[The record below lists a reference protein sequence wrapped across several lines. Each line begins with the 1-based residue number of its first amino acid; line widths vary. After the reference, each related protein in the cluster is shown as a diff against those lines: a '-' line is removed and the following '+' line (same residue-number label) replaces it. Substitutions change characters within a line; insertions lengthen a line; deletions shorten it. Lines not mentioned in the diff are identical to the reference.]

1 MSWESALS
9 GCSLAMDAF
18 AVSLCVG
25 ATTNLTRGKYPP
37 SPLCEANR
45 RALSAAC
52 RLALACGLFQF
63 FMPLLGCFLG
73 EYSTRWFPAIDHWI
87 AFVLLAFVGGDM
99 VWGYFKDEAKEI
111 MGVADRLW
119 PLLSVAVATSID
131 ALVVGA
137 GFALAGL
144 PVMELAVI
152 AGVVT
157 ALACAAG
164 VCLGRFVGARFG
176 KKMELMGGVLLIFIG
191 LEVLVSHLMDHGRM
205 PF

>member
-1 MSWESALS
+1 MNWESALS

-18 AVSLCVG
+18 AVSAAVG
-25 ATTNLTRGKYPP
+25 ASLPENSRG
-37 SPLCEANR
+37 
-45 RALSAAC
+45 RAFSAAW
-52 RLALACGLFQF
+52 RLGLACGLFQF

-73 EYSTRWFPAIDHWI
+73 ECSTRWFPALDHWL
-87 AFVLLAFVGGDM
+87 AFGLLAFVGGNM
-99 VWGYFKDEAKEI
+99 VHGYFMEEKEQKTD
-111 MGVADRLW
+111 GVAERLGL
-119 PLLSVAVATSID
+119 LLSVALATSID

-157 ALACAAG
+157 AAACAVG
-164 VCLGRFVGARFG
+164 VYLGRIAGAHFG
-176 KKMELMGGVLLIFIG
+176 RRMELLGGALLILIG
-191 LEVLVSHLMDHGRM
+191 LEVLVSHLLDHGKI

>member
-1 MSWESALS
+1 MNWESVLS

-18 AVSLCVG
+18 AVSVG
-25 ATTNLTRGKYPP
+25 VGTQEGAG
-37 SPLCEANR
+37 S
-45 RALSAAC
+45 RAFTAAW

-73 EYSTRWFPAIDHWI
+73 ECSTRWFPALDHWL
-87 AFVLLAFVGGDM
+87 AFVLLAFVGGNM
-99 VWGYFKDEAKEI
+99 VHGYFMEEKEQKTD
-111 MGVADRLW
+111 GVAEQLGL
-119 PLLSVAVATSID
+119 LLSVALATSID

-157 ALACAAG
+157 AAACAAG
-164 VCLGRFVGARFG
+164 VYLGRFAGAHFG
-176 KKMELMGGVLLIFIG
+176 KRMELLGGVLLILIG
-191 LEVLVSHLMDHGRM
+191 LEVLVSHLMDHGKI